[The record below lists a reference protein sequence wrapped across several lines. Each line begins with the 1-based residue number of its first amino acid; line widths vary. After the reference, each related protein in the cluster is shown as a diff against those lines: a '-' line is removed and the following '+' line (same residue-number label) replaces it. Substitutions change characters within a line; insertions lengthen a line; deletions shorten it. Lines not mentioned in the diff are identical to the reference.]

1 MSKSKYL
8 TNVEAFFT
16 NIAETAAAQPNPHHK
31 AILLNYLEHA
41 ALEYSDRWEEIFSP
55 HRTVEHPVYH
65 VKWGTPDVV
74 VYDGLEEVKGFYV
87 SLKDQGVL
95 TDQDE
100 LLSVNDWGFSSF
112 LNICI
117 FKPGHQLIDEGE
129 QVDDPDA
136 MYVVMQPTG
145 MYWLYDEHARLI
157 GERVYE
163 IAPPKIIKCAPE
175 DVVTETDIQTLIAPY
190 LPQPATTTT
199 VGG

>member
-8 TNVEAFFT
+8 TNVEAWFK
-16 NIAETAAAQPNPHHK
+16 NIENTAAAEPNPHRK

-41 ALEYSDRWEEIFSP
+41 ALEYSDRWEEIFTP
-55 HRTVEHPVYH
+55 DRTVEHPVYH

-74 VYDGLEEVKGFYV
+74 IHDGMDAVKTFYAA
-87 SLKDQGVL
+87 LKDQGVL

-100 LLSVNDWGFSSF
+100 YLSVDDWGFSSF
-112 LNICI
+112 LTICI
-117 FKPGHQLIDEGE
+117 FMPGRQLLDAGS

-145 MYWLYDEHARLI
+145 MYWLYDERARLI

-163 IAPPKIIKCAPE
+163 IAPPEIVKCAPE
-175 DVVTETDIQTLIAPY
+175 DVVTEADIETLIAPY
-190 LPQPATTTT
+190 LPEPAIAPAA
-199 VGG
+199 V